1 MNTIIT
7 IIYLLA
13 VPMLV
18 MKLSTRWK
26 WIEKISPMTVL
37 YIIGLAFANLI
48 PENNGVFNIDSDT
61 NTLFSNL
68 AVPIAIPLMLMG
80 CSMGNWQIG
89 KAFKVFLSG
98 LVSVLIVTVAGFFLF
113 QPSQHTPDSYKAFAQ
128 VCAVATGIYT
138 GGIPNMGAIKQAV
151 GMPHQT
157 YLYIT
162 SYDLIVTGL
171 YLVFVIFFGKTV
183 FRKLLPAEKTENGE
197 NTRPQTSSTTSNLE
211 EEKVNPFDRSHY
223 KTTLLAIGITIVIA
237 AISYIASL
245 LFSKDGS
252 PNMTV
257 LILLLTTLAIAA
269 SFIPPMK
276 KQQHSFDLGLY
287 CVYVFC
293 LAIATACNIREM
305 DIAGSLPILYYLGFI
320 ILGSLILQIIF
331 AKLMKIDGDSVMVCS
346 VALINSP
353 PFVPLA
359 AALLNNKNIVI
370 LGITIGLLGYMLG
383 NYLGIGL
390 YHLLLAIG

>member
-1 MNTIIT
+1 MNTAIT
-7 IIYLLA
+7 IIYLLG
-13 VPMLV
+13 VPLLV
-18 MKLSTRWK
+18 MQLAKRWT
-26 WIEKISPMTVL
+26 WIDKVSPMTVL
-37 YIIGLAFANLI
+37 YIIGLAAANLI
-48 PENNGVFNIDSDT
+48 PANNGIFNIDGDT
-61 NTLFSNL
+61 NTLFSNI
-68 AVPIAIPLMLMG
+68 AVPLAIPLMLMG
-80 CSMGNWQIG
+80 CNTGGWKVG

-98 LVSVLIVTVAGFFLF
+98 LLSVLIVTVAGYFLF
-113 QPSQHTPDSYKAFAQ
+113 RSGYDDNRGFAQ

-151 GMPHQT
+151 AMPSQT

-171 YLVFVIFFGKTV
+171 YLIFVIFFGKTV
-183 FRKLLPAEKTENGE
+183 FRKLLPAERKTESEEYKSENGE
-197 NTRPQTSSTTSNLE
+197 RKTESDNGRI
-211 EEKVNPFDRSHY
+211 NPFDREHLKSS
-223 KTTLLAIGITIVIA
+223 LLAIAITLGIA
-237 AISYIASL
+237 AISYAVSLIASH
-245 LFSKDGS
+245 DGS

-269 SFIPPMK
+269 SFLPPMRR
-276 KQQHSFDLGLY
+276 QQHSFDLGLY

-293 LAIATACNIREM
+293 LAIATACDIRQM

-320 ILGSLILQIIF
+320 VLGSLVLQILF
-331 AKLMKIDGDSVMVCS
+331 AKMLKIDGDSVMVCS

-359 AALLNNKNIVI
+359 AALLNNKDIVI

-383 NYLGIGL
+383 NYLGIGIF
-390 YHLLLAIG
+390 HLLIALA